1 MNRVYGYCRISTPSQ
16 NIDRQIRNIK
26 SIYPEA
32 IIVQEAFTG
41 RTLIRPEWGKL
52 KKVLRPGDICVFDSV
67 SRMSRTAD
75 EGYEEYEWLYNEG
88 ISLVFLKESHINTDT
103 YKSALENSIGL
114 TGTSVD
120 YILEGVN
127 KYLLSLAKEQIKLAF
142 EQSQKEVDDLRQRT
156 REGIETARL
165 AGKQIGGIKGRT
177 LTTQK
182 SLIAKEIIRKHSKD
196 FGGSL
201 DDVDVMTLTGVSH
214 NSYYKYKREIK
225 SEIEI
230 IVYEP

>member
-1 MNRVYGYCRISTPSQ
+1 MN
-16 NIDRQIRNIK
+16 
-26 SIYPEA
+26 
-32 IIVQEAFTG
+32 
-41 RTLIRPEWGKL
+41 RPEWGKL

-75 EGYEEYEWLYNEG
+75 EGYEEYERLYNEG
-88 ISLVFLKESHINTDT
+88 ISLVFLKESHINTAT

-127 KYLLSLAKEQIKLAF
+127 RYLLSLAKEQIKLAF

-165 AGKQIGGIKGRT
+165 AGKQIGGVQGRLLIT
-177 LTTQK
+177 KK
-182 SLIAKEIIRKHSKD
+182 SVIAKEIITRHAKD
-196 FGGSL
+196 FGGTLS
-201 DDVDVMTLTGVSH
+201 DAEVMTLAGVSH

-225 SEIEI
+225 NELEIL
-230 IVYEP
+230 VY